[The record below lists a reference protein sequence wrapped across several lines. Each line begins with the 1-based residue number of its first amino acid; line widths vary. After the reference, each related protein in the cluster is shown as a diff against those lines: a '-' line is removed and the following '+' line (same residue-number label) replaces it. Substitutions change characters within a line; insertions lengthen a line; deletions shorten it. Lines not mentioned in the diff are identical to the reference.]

1 MFILDIPEILINI
14 ILGLMI
20 IHYLVFLINK
30 IKN

>member
-20 IHYLVFLINK
+20 VHYVVFLVNK

>member
-14 ILGLMI
+14 ILGLII

>member
-20 IHYLVFLINK
+20 IHYVVFLVNK

>member
-1 MFILDIPEILINI
+1 MFILNIPEILINI
-14 ILGLMI
+14 ILGLII